1 MLVDITSTGI
11 CGTDVSIYSGKI
23 PVHHPLIMGHE
34 VAGRVAA
41 IGADVDADLGPGS
54 RVVLDPNIYCGR
66 CYQCTKGQENIC
78 TSGWLMG
85 RDGDG
90 GFREAV
96 AVPAS
101 NVYALPDNIDDLVA
115 PLIQVLTVCAH
126 GQRSAPLFPGD
137 SALVLGL
144 GVTGLLHLQIAKA
157 RGASPLIGVTRSA
170 AKRELAEDLGADLTV
185 DAADP
190 RAEERIREAT
200 GGRGPDVVI
209 EAVGQVE
216 TLADA
221 ITWVRIGGNVVLYGT
236 ITARSGALPFYQLYY
251 KEITLTNPRAAKAED
266 FPASIA
272 MVASG
277 AVRLRPLVTEVFAL
291 TEAARAIDATK
302 RGATLKVILDH
313 KGGLG

>member
-1 MLVDITSTGI
+1 
-11 CGTDVSIYSGKI
+11 
-23 PVHHPLIMGHE
+23 MGHE
-34 VAGRVAA
+34 MAGRVAA
-41 IGADVDADLGPGS
+41 VGSAVDGRVPTGA
-54 RVVLDPNIYCGR
+54 RVVVDPNVYCAT
-66 CYQCTKGQENIC
+66 CYQCSKGQENIC

-90 GFREAV
+90 GFTETV

-101 NVYALPDNIDDLVA
+101 NVYALPAEIDDLVA
-115 PLIQVLTVCAH
+115 PLIQVLTVCTH

-170 AKRELAEDLGADLTV
+170 AKRRLAEDLGADLTL
-185 DAADP
+185 DATDP
-190 RAEERIREAT
+190 RVEDRIKEAT

-216 TLADA
+216 TLATA
-221 ITWVRIGGNVVLYGT
+221 ISWVRIGGHIVLYGT
-236 ITARSGALPFYQLYY
+236 ITASSGALPFYQLYY

-266 FPASIA
+266 FPASISL
-272 MVASG
+272 VSSG
-277 AVRLRPLVTEVFAL
+277 AVTLRPLVTEVFSL
-291 TEAARAIDATK
+291 TDAARAIDATK

-313 KGGLG
+313 KGGLS